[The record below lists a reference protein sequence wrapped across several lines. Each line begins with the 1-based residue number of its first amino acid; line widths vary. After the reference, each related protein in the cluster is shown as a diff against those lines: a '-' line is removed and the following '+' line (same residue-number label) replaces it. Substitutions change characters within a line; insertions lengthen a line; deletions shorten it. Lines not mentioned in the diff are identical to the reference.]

1 MKVALDGVVDMF
13 GDDIE
18 HLHGNLFRV
27 RRNRIRMAHAG
38 VRVEEGRIVY
48 GNPRWF
54 LNKDGQPEARG
65 IVEKSK
71 MDELRSSIQNSGLDN
86 PIRLRPISSDEGS
99 FLEIVNGER
108 RFRCIER
115 LCDDESACY
124 NPSSAEM
131 APAEE
136 VFEWVDCRIEHMDDC
151 AALAVALKTNET
163 SELIGDL
170 ASIEVVKAFRRAGHD
185 DADILKATG
194 KSVSWLRETDRI
206 IGLDEV
212 CLDCFEK
219 DKITRKAA
227 LQLALIE
234 NAEERI
240 GLLEEIIGVARGRHE
255 SRLRNLDKQI
265 EDAEA
270 KVMIN
275 SAAAE
280 VAREV
285 GEHEQAKKL
294 SAAGDRAKKKVER
307 ARGER
312 DKASAK
318 SPKADARD
326 IKRVR
331 TPKAL
336 PHSRIRSD
344 YIELIEKIIDG
355 EGFDEEG
362 NSLGVD
368 LGALG
373 SVFGVLSAI
382 MNGDDDA
389 MAVLLEFCP
398 SVIEDES
405 DVQEEESDESD
416 DEDESDDNNFDE
428 DDESDIR
435 NESDDD
441 ADDLDEDDDDDDDD
455 DGDLDE
461 DDWDEDEAPPELES
475 EFRTAVINE
484 YEDEN

>member
-1 MKVALDGVVDMF
+1 MKIALDGVVDAF

-27 RRNRIRMAHAG
+27 RRSRIRMAHAG
-38 VRVEEGRIVY
+38 VRVEQGRLVY

-54 LNKDGQPEARG
+54 LNRDGQPEARG
-65 IVEKSK
+65 IVEESK

-86 PIRLRPISSDEGS
+86 PIRLRPIVSDRES

-115 LCDDESACY
+115 LCDDGSPCHD
-124 NPSSAEM
+124 PSSAEM

-136 VFEWVDCRIEHMDDC
+136 VFEWVDCRIEQMDDR

-185 DADILKATG
+185 DADILSATG

-240 GLLEEIIGVARGRHE
+240 GLLEEIISVARGRHE
-255 SRLRNLDKQI
+255 SRIRSLDKQI

-270 KVMIN
+270 KALIN
-275 SAAAE
+275 NAAAE

-312 DKASAK
+312 EKASAR

-326 IKRVR
+326 INRVR
-331 TPKAL
+331 SPKAL
-336 PHSRIRSD
+336 SHSRIRSD

-355 EGFDEEG
+355 EGFDENG
-362 NSLGVD
+362 DSLGID
-368 LGALG
+368 LGMLG

-382 MNGDDDA
+382 MKGDDDA

-398 SVIEDES
+398 SAVEDES
-405 DVQEEESDESD
+405 DIQEEEDHDDDEIGDGESEVLDESDEEESDD
-416 DEDESDDNNFDE
+416 D
-428 DDESDIR
+428 
-435 NESDDD
+435 
-441 ADDLDEDDDDDDDD
+441 DEDDDDDDEDD
-455 DGDLDE
+455 EDFEE
-461 DDWDEDEAPPELES
+461 DDWDEDETPPELES